1 MDMAEPVIAISF
13 KDLEPDEEVREQV
26 AARLRTLSEEF
37 PEPTRI
43 EVTLAPDGA
52 LFSAHAHVTGRAT
65 DLAAAAKGAKLG
77 LAADRLLDKL
87 TQALRRAHEKRLF
100 AARRGAKKDN
110 PKRRP
115 RE

>member
-1 MDMAEPVIAISF
+1 MPEAVVAISF

-26 AARLRTLSEEF
+26 ATRLGALAAEF

-43 EVTLAPDGA
+43 EVTLTPDGTG
-52 LFSAHAHVTGRAT
+52 FSAHAHVTGRGT
-65 DLAAAAKGAKLG
+65 DLATAAKGAKLG

-87 TQALRRAHEKRLF
+87 AQQLRRAHEKRVF
-100 AARRGAKKDN
+100 AGRRGAKKDH

-115 RE
+115 RA

>member
-1 MDMAEPVIAISF
+1 MADPVVAISF
-13 KDLEPDEEVREQV
+13 KDLAPDEEVREQV
-26 AARLRTLSEEF
+26 AAKLRALADEF
-37 PEPTRI
+37 PEPTHI

-52 LFSAHAHVTGRAT
+52 LFTAHAHVTGRGT
-65 DLAAAAKGAKLG
+65 DLATSAKGAKLG

-87 TQALRRAHEKRLF
+87 AQQLRRAHEKRVF

-115 RE
+115 GR